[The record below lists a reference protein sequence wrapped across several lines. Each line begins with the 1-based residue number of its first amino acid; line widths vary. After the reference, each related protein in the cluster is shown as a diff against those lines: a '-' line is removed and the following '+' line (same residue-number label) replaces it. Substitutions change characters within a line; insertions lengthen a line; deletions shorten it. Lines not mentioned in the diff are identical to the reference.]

1 MMRPSQFTRQPRKLC
16 PKEDLIFKSGDQIRK
31 NCKRKLQEAIAQ
43 EESFNQGVS
52 RAKLSTALNAAPP
65 NDEDTFVKV
74 LGMNWNT
81 VTDES
86 SFDFPE
92 LSAYASSLP
101 LSKRSVL
108 KITVNIIRIF

>member
-43 EESFNQGVS
+43 ESFNQGVS
-52 RAKLSTALNAAPP
+52 CAKLSTDLKAAPP
-65 NDEDTFVKV
+65 NDEDAFVKV